1 MNRNKLLL
9 SILDKLAALDAER
22 HTIDV
27 WSRRFVEINQ
37 EIKSLRTQYQD
48 VMNSKCP
55 LIKD

>member
-9 SILDKLAALDAER
+9 SILDKLASLDAER

-37 EIKSLRTQYQD
+37 EIKSLRAQYQD